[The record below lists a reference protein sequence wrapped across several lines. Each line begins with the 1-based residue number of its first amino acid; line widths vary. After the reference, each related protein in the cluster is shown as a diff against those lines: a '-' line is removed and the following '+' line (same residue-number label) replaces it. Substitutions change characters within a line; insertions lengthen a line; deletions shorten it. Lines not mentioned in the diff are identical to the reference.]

1 MSKLKMGL
9 AALATTGLVAATA
22 PATASSIDKAASAT
36 VIQAGTSDATDFSAQ
51 RRGGRRYVRR
61 GYGGGGAALAGA
73 AAVGIIGSAIAAGAA
88 RDYYERPYYGPGYGP
103 GYYGPQPYYGSGYYN
118 RW

>member
-1 MSKLKMGL
+1 MSIVKMGL
-9 AALATTGLVAATA
+9 AALAMTGLVAATG
-22 PATASSIDKAASAT
+22 PATASSGGKSAST
-36 VIQAGTSDATDFSAQ
+36 VTQIGTSDATDFSAQ

-61 GYGGGGAALAGA
+61 GYGGGGALAGA

-88 RDYYERPYYGPGYGP
+88 RDYYERPYYGPGYGS
-103 GYYGPQPYYGSGYYN
+103 GYYGPQPYYGPGYYN

>member
-1 MSKLKMGL
+1 MSIVKMGL
-9 AALATTGLVAATA
+9 AALAVTGFVAATV
-22 PATASSIDKAASAT
+22 PATASSLDKAASQTAQ
-36 VIQAGTSDATDFSAQ
+36 VGAGDMTDFSAQ

-61 GYGGGGAALAGA
+61 GGGGGGAALAGA

-88 RDYYERPYYGPGYGP
+88 RDYYERPYYGPGYGS
-103 GYYGPQPYYGSGYYN
+103 GYYGPQPYYGSGYYS

>member
-1 MSKLKMGL
+1 MSMLKMGL
-9 AALATTGLVAATA
+9 AALAMTGFVAVTG
-22 PATASSIDKAASAT
+22 PATASSIDKAASANT
-36 VIQAGTSDATDFSAQ
+36 QVGTSDATDFSAQ

-61 GYGGGGAALAGA
+61 GYGGAGALAGA

-88 RDYYERPYYGPGYGP
+88 RDYYEERPYYAPGYGS
-103 GYYGPQPYYGSGYYN
+103 GYYGPQPYYGSGYYS